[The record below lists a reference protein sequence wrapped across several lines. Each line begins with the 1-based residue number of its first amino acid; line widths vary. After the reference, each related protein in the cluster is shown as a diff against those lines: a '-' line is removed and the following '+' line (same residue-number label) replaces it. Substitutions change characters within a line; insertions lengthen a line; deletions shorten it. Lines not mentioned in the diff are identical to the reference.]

1 MHPIAVAALPSLRRC
16 HNHTSYHF
24 LQVRWL
30 NRMLDLC
37 HWYLLSARVMLTQHS
52 AALHALESRTSS
64 SGGGGGGSAG
74 HSRGEPVVAGAATAE
89 AKSEVLHYHEPGHK
103 VTDPSQPYMPP
114 HQQLVDS
121 KPVSLIQRQA
131 PIMQAVQDVVED
143 CRCVDCRC
151 GIW

>member
-1 MHPIAVAALPSLRRC
+1 M
-16 HNHTSYHF
+16 
-24 LQVRWL
+24 QVRWL

-52 AALHALESRTSS
+52 AALHALESRSTSS
-64 SGGGGGGSAG
+64 SGGSTG

-103 VTDPSQPYMPP
+103 VTDPAQPYTPP

-131 PIMQAVQDVVED
+131 PIMQVVQDVVED
-143 CRCVDCRC
+143 CRWVKHRKHTYVYFHICFKVLRC
-151 GIW
+151 M

>member
-1 MHPIAVAALPSLRRC
+1 
-16 HNHTSYHF
+16 
-24 LQVRWL
+24 
-30 NRMLDLC
+30 
-37 HWYLLSARVMLTQHS
+37 MLTQHS

-64 SGGGGGGSAG
+64 SSSSGGGGSPG

-103 VTDPSQPYMPP
+103 VTHPSQPYMPP

-131 PIMQAVQDVVED
+131 PIMQVVQDVVED
-143 CRCVDCRC
+143 CRWVDTGNHLGRS
-151 GIW
+151 GSILP